1 MVDTAVVVGTLV
13 VAGGRRSSSTVVGG
27 AALQAEGGE
36 KRKPT
41 NKQNKPTLPTGSSG
55 SSEGGAPFIA
65 RPNESHPSIFKVEL
79 LKIQGLLNTHVK
91 KTEREAKKGHSSQ
104 KALSFR
110 HSQFFFC

>member
-27 AALQAEGGE
+27 AALQAEEGGE
-36 KRKPT
+36 GGKKRKGNQQT
-41 NKQNKPTLPTGSSG
+41 KKQQADAPDRKQRLIR
-55 SSEGGAPFIA
+55 GGAPFIA

-91 KTEREAKKGHSSQ
+91 KKKEKQ
-104 KALSFR
+104 KKDIPLKR
-110 HSQFFFC
+110 L